1 VNLNLFDLIAACV
14 LLLAVLA
21 GIRTGALPQVGGI
34 GGAVAALVLVFNLA
48 PWLLDVTKGFEP
60 IPRALVVLGAIL
72 GAVIAGEALGSAA
85 GRAIAGRLG
94 EGVMSGVDRV
104 AGGLIGAAQALL
116 IVWLA
121 GGLMI
126 AGPFPK
132 LAKTAS
138 ESAVVRT
145 MDKYLPAPS
154 DVIGGIA
161 SALDKSGLPDVF
173 VGLEPIPLD
182 PVDTPT
188 TPEAKAIA
196 GAAIPSTARVVTH
209 ACDTQVTGTA
219 FVVSPG
225 YLVTNAH
232 VVAGASTVRVG
243 TGDVIADA
251 TVVLFDPELDVA
263 LLRAPD
269 VKARAL
275 AFASSTPERGT
286 NGAALGFAGG
296 GPLVIMPA
304 GVSGSY
310 PATGRDIY
318 GTARVTRDIL
328 ELRAAVEPG
337 DSGGPLVLEN
347 GTVGGLVF
355 AESKTDASVG
365 YALSPES
372 VAKRIA
378 PLIGSRSAVSTG
390 PCIR

>member
-1 VNLNLFDLIAACV
+1 
-14 LLLAVLA
+14 
-21 GIRTGALPQVGGI
+21 
-34 GGAVAALVLVFNLA
+34 
-48 PWLLDVTKGFEP
+48 
-60 IPRALVVLGAIL
+60 
-72 GAVIAGEALGSAA
+72 
-85 GRAIAGRLG
+85 
-94 EGVMSGVDRV
+94 MSGMDRV

-121 GGLMI
+121 GGLMV

-138 ESAVVRT
+138 ESTVVRT
-145 MDKYLPAPS
+145 MDRYLPPPS

-173 VGLEPIPLD
+173 VGLEPVPLEA
-182 PVDTPT
+182 VDTPT
-188 TPEAKAIA
+188 TPEAKSIA
-196 GAAIPSTARVVTH
+196 GAALASTARVVTR

-243 TGDVIADA
+243 TGDAIADA

-269 VKARAL
+269 ILARAL
-275 AFASSTPERGT
+275 AFAGTTPGRGT
-286 NGAALGFAGG
+286 QGAALGYAGG

-304 GVSGSY
+304 GVTGTY

-318 GTARVTRDIL
+318 GTDRVTRDIL

-337 DSGGPLVLEN
+337 DSGGPLILAN

-355 AESKTDASVG
+355 AESKTDPSVG
-365 YALSPES
+365 YALTPQS
-372 VAKRIA
+372 VAQRIA
-378 PLIGSRSAVSTG
+378 PLIGSRTKVSTG